1 MMDNLLDFVSELPM
15 IPLCRGVLLVA
26 AALLLAALWLVR
38 RKRKLPAAVL
48 ALLGLALGIG
58 AGVQLASWKEP
69 QFSEKYLA
77 ATNYY
82 DRIALGRLAEII
94 RQQYPTHQV
103 VALLPPDAKADTPD
117 PRVDILA
124 ASLGPQAKV
133 AAIRLVPDDHALDEL
148 MELYK
153 KLHPQMTRAMVQ
165 PYMHTYV
172 NDWYRGRHYT
182 QAVAATGLSGKIL
195 VVSFAGMPRQGVA
208 EVKEAGYPVLLPPG
222 TARPET
228 AGLVEDGTVAAA
240 ILSQPGSNSEVR
252 QFHNPQKAF
261 ARRWFLL
268 NPSTLAEARK
278 TPGLLPLPED
288 DTTVDVPPSANN

>member
-15 IPLCRGVLLVA
+15 IPLCRSVLLVA
-26 AALLLAALWLVR
+26 AVLMLAGLWLIR
-38 RKRKLPAAVL
+38 RKRKIPAAIL

-58 AGVQLASWKEP
+58 AGMQLATRKEP

-82 DRIALGRLAEII
+82 DRIAMERLAEII
-94 RQQYPTHQV
+94 QQQYPAHQV
-103 VALLPPDAKADTPD
+103 VALLPADAKADTPD
-117 PRVDILA
+117 SRVGMLA
-124 ASLGPQAKV
+124 SGLGPQAKV
-133 AAIRLVPDDHALDEL
+133 TAVRLAPDDHALDEL

-153 KLHPQMTRAMVQ
+153 KLHPQMTRPMVQ
-165 PYMHTYV
+165 SYMYLYV
-172 NDWYRGRHYT
+172 NDWYRGRHYV
-182 QAVAATGLSGKIL
+182 QSIAATGLSGKI
-195 VVSFAGMPRQGVA
+195 VVVAFAGLPQVGIA

-222 TARPET
+222 TAKPET

-240 ILSQPGSNSEVR
+240 ILSQPGSNSEIR

-268 NPSTLAEARK
+268 NQTTLPQARK
-278 TPGLLPLPED
+278 TPGLLPQPEED
-288 DTTVDVPPSANN
+288 EASPAASN